1 MDRIGNRTRCGAPYL
16 SHHLG
21 LTYYTYSSYSAYSA
35 CSTCSTYQV
44 RLDQLGLR
52 VQLCHFGE
60 VDQRAV
66 TRLESAITAERNK

>member
-1 MDRIGNRTRCGAPYL
+1 
-16 SHHLG
+16 
-21 LTYYTYSSYSAYSA
+21 
-35 CSTCSTYQV
+35 V